1 MSRTTAGFLWCITC
15 VLLLQLHQVWGQGS
29 ASWGSLNIISAPA
42 TDTTA
47 TFEAPPPNITDQFY
61 EPLYFFAAESLS
73 CIGNLVTGIYSVSNL
88 TYYVYLDT
96 VNNGPPSGAYGAIFK
111 LHQHPG
117 DGVISSA
124 TIAQAPIPSS
134 SFPNTTDVIPV
145 TATFTNPLQQ
155 ALNTSHVYMLAFC
168 GYPPGGDGNI
178 YRFLYFFDQS
188 YTGCFYFSNFFND
201 AGAWASDEPGH
212 AVGATEFSYTSE
224 GPPPSSGS
232 PSLSPS
238 LAFGVTIAIVIA
250 VAITAV

>member
-1 MSRTTAGFLWCITC
+1 MSRPTAGFLWWVTC
-15 VLLLQLHQVWGQGS
+15 VLLLRLHLVWGDDS
-29 ASWGSLNIISAPA
+29 ASWGPFNIISAPP
-42 TDTTA
+42 TDITA
-47 TFEAPPPNITDQFY
+47 TFEAFPPNVTDQFY
-61 EPLYFFAAESLS
+61 EPLYFFATHGVS

-88 TYYVYLDT
+88 TFYVYLDT

-111 LHQHPG
+111 LNQHAK
-117 DGVISSA
+117 DGVISSD

-134 SFPNTTDVIPV
+134 AFPNTTDVIPV

-155 ALNTSHVYMLAFC
+155 ALNTSHVYLLGFC
-168 GYPPGGDGNI
+168 GFPPGGDGNI
-178 YRFLYFFDQS
+178 YQFLYFYDQS